1 MLTKTHLLKLD
12 ITKVVRENF
21 MAISGYILKR
31 QKIKNK
37 SYMLPFRKVDKE
49 QVKSKVSKKKKKMC
63 KTRPETKE
71 INTSKIWSFANVSR
85 PLSSKARKR
94 KDINY

>member
-1 MLTKTHLLKLD
+1 
-12 ITKVVRENF
+12 

-49 QVKSKVSKKKKKMC
+49 QVKSKVSKKKKKC
-63 KTRPETKE
+63 VKLDQKPKKSIHPKYGPLQTSVGLCLARQEKEKT
-71 INTSKIWSFANVSR
+71 
-85 PLSSKARKR
+85 
-94 KDINY
+94 